1 MLEICTHKSEKNSNM
16 NENLRT
22 NQEQCHAR
30 TSNALQEGERPEA
43 NFAIQLFEGKKVRF
57 VWDEEQEKYYFAVV
71 DIVQVLTE
79 SADYQTARKYWKVL
93 KGRLLKEGNETVTNC
108 YQLKLPAADGK
119 NRLTDVADLEQIFRL
134 IQSIPSKKA
143 EPVKKWLAE
152 VGAQRIDQMI
162 DPELTFQMAV
172 EDYRRQ
178 GYSDRWINERMRS
191 IEMRK
196 ELTDE
201 WHRSGI
207 HEPKDFAILTNV
219 LTKAWSGMTTGEYKR
234 HKGLTKENLRDNM
247 TNVELALNN
256 TLTEVATTEIARQRK
271 TQGMK
276 ESRQSA
282 QAGGQIA
289 KNTRDDLERQLGRTV
304 ISSERASDYIR
315 PIESQDAD
323 ALQLPDEEK

>member
-1 MLEICTHKSEKNSNM
+1 M

-191 IEMRK
+191 MEMRK

-247 TNVELALNN
+247 TNVELALN
-256 TLTEVATTEIARQRK
+256 TLAEVATTEIARQLK

-276 ESRQSA
+276 ESRQAA

>member
-1 MLEICTHKSEKNSNM
+1 MDD
-16 NENLRT
+16 
-22 NQEQCHAR
+22 
-30 TSNALQEGERPEA
+30 

-57 VWDEEQEKYYFAVV
+57 VWDEEKEKYYFAVV

-79 SADYQTARKYWKVL
+79 SADATAYWRKL
-93 KGRLLKEGNETVTNC
+93 KQRLKAEGNETVTNC
-108 YQLKLPAADGK
+108 HALKLPAADGK
-119 NRLTDVADLEQIFRL
+119 KRLTDVADLEQIFRL

-178 GYSDRWINERMRS
+178 GYSDKWINERMRS

-207 HEPKDFAILTNV
+207 HEPRDFAILTNV

-247 TNVELALNN
+247 TNVELALN
-256 TLTEVATTEIARQRK
+256 TLAEVATTEIARQRQTK
-271 TQGMK
+271 GMK
-276 ESRQSA
+276 ESRDAA
-282 QAGGQIA
+282 QAGGRIA

-304 ISSERASDYIR
+304 ISSERASDYIKL
-315 PIESQDAD
+315 IESQDAD
-323 ALQLPDEEK
+323 ALPIPDEEK

>member
-1 MLEICTHKSEKNSNM
+1 MDD
-16 NENLRT
+16 
-22 NQEQCHAR
+22 
-30 TSNALQEGERPEA
+30 

-57 VWDEEQEKYYFAVV
+57 VWDEEKEKYYFAVV

-79 SADYQTARKYWKVL
+79 SADATAYWRKL
-93 KGRLLKEGNETVTNC
+93 KQRLKAEGNETVTNC
-108 YQLKLPAADGK
+108 HALKLPAADGK
-119 NRLTDVADLEQIFRL
+119 KRLTDVADLEQIFRL

-207 HEPKDFAILTNV
+207 HEPRDFAILTNV

-247 TNVELALNN
+247 TNVELALN
-256 TLTEVATTEIARQRK
+256 TLAEVATTEIARQRQTK
-271 TQGMK
+271 GMK
-276 ESRQSA
+276 ESRDAA
-282 QAGGQIA
+282 QAGGRIA

-304 ISSERASDYIR
+304 ISSERASDYIK

-323 ALQLPDEEK
+323 ALPFPDEEK

>member
-1 MLEICTHKSEKNSNM
+1 M
-16 NENLRT
+16 NENFT
-22 NQEQCHAR
+22 
-30 TSNALQEGERPEA
+30 T
-43 NFAIQLFEGKKVRF
+43 QLFEGKKIRI
-57 VWDEEQEKYYFAVV
+57 VWDEEQGKYYFAVA
-71 DIVQVLTE
+71 DIVEVLTD
-79 SADYQTARKYWKVL
+79 SADVKQYVKRMRARDPELNL
-93 KGRLLKEGNETVTNC
+93 KWGTICTPVEMLA
-108 YQLKLPAADGK
+108 PDGK
-119 NRLTDVADLEQIFRL
+119 RRKTQAADLEGIFRI

-152 VGAQRIDQMI
+152 VGSQRIDQMI

-207 HEPKDFAILTNV
+207 HEPRDFAILTNI

-234 HKGLTKENLRDNM
+234 HKGLTKQNLRDNM
-247 TNVELALNN
+247 TNVELALN
-256 TLTEVATTEIARQRK
+256 TLAEVATTEIARQRQ

-276 ESRQSA
+276 ESRQAA
-282 QAGGQIA
+282 QAGGKIA
-289 KNTRDDLERQLGRTV
+289 KNTRDDLERQLGRSV
-304 ISSERASDYIR
+304 ISSSRASDYIK
-315 PIESQDAD
+315 PLEQQDAD
-323 ALQLPDEEK
+323 ALPLTNE

>member
-1 MLEICTHKSEKNSNM
+1 MYD
-16 NENLRT
+16 
-22 NQEQCHAR
+22 
-30 TSNALQEGERPEA
+30 
-43 NFAIQLFEGKKVRF
+43 NFAIQLFEGKKVRIA
-57 VWDEEQEKYYFAVV
+57 WDAELEKFYFSVT
-71 DIVQVLTE
+71 DIVQVLTD
-79 SADYQTARKYWKVL
+79 SVNPRDYIKKMLRRDPEL
-93 KGRLLKEGNETVTNC
+93 KSKWGTICPPVEM
-108 YQLKLPAADGK
+108 QAPDGK
-119 NRLTDVADLEQIFRL
+119 RRKTQAADLEGIFRI

-207 HEPKDFAILTNV
+207 HESKDFAILTNV

-247 TNVELALNN
+247 TNVELALN
-256 TLTEVATTEIARQRK
+256 TLAEVATTEIARQRQ
-271 TQGMK
+271 TQGMR
-276 ESRQSA
+276 ESRQAA

-304 ISSERASDYIR
+304 ISSGRASDYIK
-315 PIESQDAD
+315 PIESKDAE
-323 ALQLPDEEK
+323 AQPLQE